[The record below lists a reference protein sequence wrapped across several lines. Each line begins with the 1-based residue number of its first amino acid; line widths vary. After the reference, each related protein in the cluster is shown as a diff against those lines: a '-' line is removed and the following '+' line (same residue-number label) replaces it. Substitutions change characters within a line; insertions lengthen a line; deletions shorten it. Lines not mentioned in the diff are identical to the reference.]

1 MVTVIRRFAETTAA
15 PWRNGLGQTWAL
27 FDDRGAWRLSVAR
40 LEAPAVFSVFPRV
53 HRTLVPRGGGIRL
66 EIDGEVHDVRE
77 GEPVRFSGEADT
89 RLVALDR
96 PCHAVNLLASGHG
109 PTLVSAAAGTR
120 FDDAVF
126 GVATEA
132 GGIAARFDTIQLDPG
147 EPLPCASA
155 VVRGGGGGADPPGS
169 TSRQPETASA

>member
-1 MVTVIRRFAETTAA
+1 MICVLYGAGMAAVIRRFAETTPA
-15 PWRNGLGQTWAL
+15 PWLNGLGRTWAL
-27 FDDRGAWRLSVAR
+27 IGDPGEAWRLSVAR
-40 LEAPAVFSVFPRV
+40 LEAPAAFSVFPGV

-77 GEPVRFSGEADT
+77 GEPVRFSGEAET

-120 FDDAVF
+120 FVDAVF
-126 GVATEA
+126 ALATEA
-132 GGIAARFDTIQLDPG
+132 SGIAARFDAIRLDPG
-147 EPLPCASA
+147 EPLPCASV
-155 VVRGGGGGADPPGS
+155 VVRPGD
-169 TSRQPETASA
+169 